1 MIRSMTG
8 YGRGQAQVDGLSF
21 SVEIRAVNHRYGDI
35 NIKAPRLLMPL
46 EAQLKKQVSAVLKR
60 GKIDVFI
67 SQENT
72 GSVSARPVVNR
83 PVADAYVQLF
93 KEMIDD
99 YALTGGVSLE
109 LLAAQKDLL
118 SIEEVDVKQQ
128 ELSTCLT
135 YSLDVALKML
145 LVMRDKEGEATAV
158 DIRQR
163 LDFLDE
169 LLAGVI
175 VRAPQVAIEW
185 QQKLKDRLERLGDD
199 AGDPQRVAQ
208 EIAIFADRCD
218 ISEEV
223 TRFKSHLDQF
233 RELMQQ
239 NEPVG
244 RQMDF
249 LVQELN
255 RETNTMGSKSNDAD
269 LTRQVVVLKSELE
282 KIREQVQNIELA
294 VAARGGTICCFR
306 SFWGWENLFVSGID

>member
-21 SVEIRAVNHRYGDI
+21 SVEIRAVNHRYGDV

-46 EAQLKKQVSAVLKR
+46 EAQIKKQVSALLKR

-67 SQENT
+67 NQET
-72 GSVSARPVVNR
+72 TDQIAAQPKLNR
-83 PVADAYVQLF
+83 PLAEAYVKLF
-93 KEMIDD
+93 KGMVDD
-99 YALTGGVSLE
+99 YDLSGGVSLG

-118 SIEEVDVKQQ
+118 SLEELDVDQR
-128 ELSTCLT
+128 ELSACLAD
-135 YSLDVALKML
+135 SLDVALRAL
-145 LVMRDKEGEATAV
+145 LVMREKEGEATAV
-158 DIRQR
+158 DIGQR
-163 LDFLDE
+163 LDLLDE
-169 LLAGVI
+169 LLAKVV

-223 TRFKSHLDQF
+223 TRFQSHLDQF
-233 RELMQQ
+233 RDLMQQ

-255 RETNTMGSKSNDAD
+255 RETNTMGSKSNDAE
-269 LTRQVVVLKSELE
+269 LTNSVVGMKSELE
-282 KIREQVQNIELA
+282 KIREQVQNME
-294 VAARGGTICCFR
+294 
-306 SFWGWENLFVSGID
+306 